1 MNFTFNGPYHTGI
14 VRWNGSMRS
23 MEVMDQGGG
32 WQQLSVYDSNPAMP
46 PDTQELL
53 QWAREEKTRKLRLKS
68 LRAKYPILDDALG
81 HAEVI
86 EALVNDYNESSNQS
100 NP

>member
-1 MNFTFNGPYHTGI
+1 MITLNGPYHTGM
-14 VRWNGSMRS
+14 VRWNGSS
-23 MEVMDQGGG
+23 CCLEVMDQSGG
-32 WQQLSVYDSNPAMP
+32 WQQLSLYDAMTMP

-53 QWAREEKTRKLRLKS
+53 NWARDEKNRKLKLKS

-86 EALVNDYNESSNQS
+86 EALVNDYNEASNQS